1 MNRIDSSPQCLD
13 RPSRRQGGISLI
25 VALVMLTALG
35 LLAAWGIKA
44 ATTNMRVVGNTQAR
58 QEAFA
63 AAQAAV
69 ERTISSPLF
78 SQQPVAVAGN
88 LINIDVDGDGTQDLQ
103 ARLQPVPACYQWRP
117 VKTTGLDPGRADD
130 RACLGSGASS
140 NAGIDDDRL
149 PAGGDSLCADSE
161 WNVRATVTDPQTR
174 ASVAVNQGV
183 ALRGLITD
191 ANNLCPSPAPPP

>member
-1 MNRIDSSPQCLD
+1 MKRIALSVHCFD
-13 RPSRRQGGISLI
+13 RRRQRGVSLI
-25 VALVMLTALG
+25 VALVMLTAMG

-78 SQQPVAVAGN
+78 SQQPAAVAGN
-88 LINIDVDGDGTQDLQ
+88 PIGIDVDGDGTEDLV
-103 ARLQPVPACYQWRP
+103 ARLQPAPACYHWRP
-117 VKTTGLDPGRADD
+117 VKTTSLDPARDDD
-130 RACLGSGASS
+130 RTCMGSGASA
-140 NAGIDDDRL
+140 NAGIDDVRL

-183 ALRGLITD
+183 ALRGQITD
-191 ANNLCPSPAPPP
+191 ANNLCPQPPAP